1 MKAAFIFVAFV
12 SLILQID
19 GFKVLGIL
27 PFGSNS
33 HFAIGNSIVKALH
46 KAGHDITVISPYP
59 QKKPLKNYR
68 DVSTVD
74 ILEKYKKGLKVQFE

>member
-1 MKAAFIFVAFV
+1 MKTLCMLVAFFAIF
-12 SLILQID
+12 SQID

-33 HFAIGNSIVKALH
+33 HFAIGSAILKNLH
-46 KAGHDITVISPYP
+46 KAGHEVTVISPYP

-68 DVSTVD
+68 DVSTAD
-74 ILEKYKKGLKVQFE
+74 FLEKQKKGE